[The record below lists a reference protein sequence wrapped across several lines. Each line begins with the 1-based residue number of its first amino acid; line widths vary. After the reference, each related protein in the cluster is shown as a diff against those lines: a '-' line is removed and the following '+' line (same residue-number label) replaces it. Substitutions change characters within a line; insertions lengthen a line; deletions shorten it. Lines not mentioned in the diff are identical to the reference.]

1 LACALTILTIHA
13 LSSILSNFISIDVDA
28 GTNADIMNETRDD
41 FETNSTR
48 NNIASLG
55 ESRTLSMS
63 DSASVSCGS
72 DSSIFDDMISVQEVR
87 NDGEEIKPTESEEQ
101 TFCSSEMSIKGG
113 TREVV
118 KVCDNGKEMEVFHPG
133 TVKEVTSSDDLSIC
147 FTEASGFDA
156 SVVWDTSSLLS
167 VHGQIG
173 EFFNDDCCDRSVRLP
188 DIEPART
195 SDASD
200 VSVDYSAGDASWT
213 TNDSNSCETNFESL
227 MKHWKEKEKQWI
239 GGRSNQESKT
249 AL

>member
-63 DSASVSCGS
+63 DSASVCGS
-72 DSSIFDDMISVQEVR
+72 DSSIFDDIISVQEAR
-87 NDGEEIKPTESEEQ
+87 NDGKEIKPTASEEQ